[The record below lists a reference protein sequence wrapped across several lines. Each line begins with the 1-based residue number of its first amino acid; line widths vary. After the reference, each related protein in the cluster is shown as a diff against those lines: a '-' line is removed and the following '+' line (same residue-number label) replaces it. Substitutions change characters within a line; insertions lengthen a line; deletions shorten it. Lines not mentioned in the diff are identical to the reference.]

1 MKVYISKHG
10 DQIFLSDLPIQSD
23 GKKLLTIG
31 FPAFRFNLTKGE
43 ELEDSITELLRS
55 FGIKNNGNYKM
66 ELRRW
71 PQE

>member
-10 DQIFLSDLPIQSD
+10 DQIFFSDLPIQSD
-23 GKKLLTIG
+23 GKQLITIG
-31 FPAFRFNLTKGE
+31 WPRFKFSLTNE
-43 ELEDSITELLRS
+43 ELEDSRTELLRS
-55 FGIKNNGNYKM
+55 FGIKNDGNYKM